1 MRKDIEVKKHMVIV
15 VLIGSSALGALEGFL
30 IGTLVGQLPLN
41 NGVKGILVVGLS
53 AVVGYGTGYMIGRK
67 WLT

>member
-1 MRKDIEVKKHMVIV
+1 MEKYKVIV

-30 IGTLVGQLPLN
+30 IGTLVEQFPLN
-41 NGVKGILVVGLS
+41 NGVKWILVVGLS

-67 WLT
+67 YLS